1 MGKSESVKKSYLE
14 QGLEKKETDRVKTSK
29 TKHETGGKKELKEE
43 TVEAQ
48 IAVEFRLVR

>member
-1 MGKSESVKKSYLE
+1 MGKSESVKYLE
-14 QGLEKKETDRVKTSK
+14 QGLEKKGMDGVKTSK